1 MTKLLE
7 QYLATSPDLSKYPT
21 VTSLVLQLG
30 HYSGVRII
38 QEYLLGKG
46 YDKYS
51 TNERVVRI
59 AKVCNNEF
67 TGIPSVMKDKVTC
80 GYQCSNTYFRSG
92 PDNPNWK
99 QDSYRTTCFHYHSK
113 ECVICGE
120 SNIVEVHHLD
130 ENHSNNQPEN
140 LIPLCPT
147 HHQYWHSIWQS
158 RKYSSIGNKQQ
169 RLGGKVSHWS
179 HKPVEVGSIPTCATK
194 LVPST
199 FPAWHQQ
206 VVHRPQRVDIGSRN
220 V

>member
-1 MTKLLE
+1 MTKVQKLLE
-7 QYLATSPDLSKYPT
+7 QYLATSPDVSKYPT

-30 HYSGVRII
+30 HYSGVPNGRII
-38 QEYLLGKG
+38 QEAKEYLLGKG

-59 AKVCNNEF
+59 AKVCPVCNNEF

-147 HHQYWHSIWQS
+147 HHQYWHSKF
-158 RKYSSIGNKQQ
+158 KYLVEQKILQYIQHWKQTIA
-169 RLGGKVSHWS
+169 LG
-179 HKPVEVGSIPTCATK
+179 
-194 LVPST
+194 
-199 FPAWHQQ
+199 
-206 VVHRPQRVDIGSRN
+206 R
-220 V
+220 